1 MTSITRKTQTIKS
14 IADLPTEYHCH
25 RNFYRSI
32 WGDVNCSEC
41 GSRRLKFRKNYE
53 YCPVCKHKS
62 SVKAE
67 TIFKD
72 SNLSFRQIYLLIW
85 CWQEKF
91 GVKESMVTIGI
102 SYPTI
107 ERWLDRLRASLP
119 ESDVVLEDIVEIDG
133 SYFGRYKYGSQKL
146 VAGAINP
153 GSKQIVLRIVYSRD
167 SEAVESFVKAY
178 IKRGSLV
185 RTDGLKSY
193 NQESLDGYD
202 HERCDHDN
210 FYFGPTNHIENLWSV
225 IKRHLRHIYRDLTFT
240 TKRLNLILREYETRY
255 NYKEIFYNVD
265 SYLKLRGCSKLV
277 S

>member
-1 MTSITRKTQTIKS
+1 MTTISQTFNS
-14 IADLPTEYHCH
+14 VADLPSEYHCH
-25 RNFYRSI
+25 RNFYKCI
-32 WGDVNCSEC
+32 WGDISCSNCGC
-41 GSRRLKFRKNYE
+41 RKLKFRRNYE
-53 YCPVCKHKS
+53 YCPHCKHKS

-67 TIFKD
+67 TIFKN

-85 CWQEKF
+85 CWQKKF
-91 GVKESMVTIGI
+91 GIQESIATIGI

-133 SYFGRYKYGSQKL
+133 SFFGRYKYGSQKL

-153 GSKQIVLRIVYSRD
+153 GSKQIVLRIVYRRD
-167 SEAVESFVKAY
+167 SEAVEDFVKAY
-178 IKRGSLV
+178 IKHGSLI
-185 RTDGLKSY
+185 RTDGLASY
-193 NQESLDGYD
+193 NQESLAGYD

-277 S
+277 N